1 MQLPGLS
8 HERLALLAIRQF
20 LSLLSCGFRLL
31 TPFFLDGLIANHG
44 SLPDVLSR
52 GVEGKFSSFMIGHPS
67 GTGQYRGG
75 KFSCEHGTFGN
86 LKLHR
91 PNPAATRRYSSLA
104 QTLLAGRG
112 INSATGLCWLFYR
125 WKASALARRA
135 ADLGTDLFWLRPFH
149 TMQSYRAVAVSSS
162 SAIGFPIK
170 GRAMREDWR
179 RVLGVSTARSTV
191 PLGQEGGRNRRDRAG
206 RRAGLQRP
214 DLINRNFS
222 RSFLRHF

>member
-1 MQLPGLS
+1 
-8 HERLALLAIRQF
+8 
-20 LSLLSCGFRLL
+20 
-31 TPFFLDGLIANHG
+31 
-44 SLPDVLSR
+44 
-52 GVEGKFSSFMIGHPS
+52 MIGHAS
-67 GTGQYRGG
+67 GTGQYRGE

-91 PNPAATRRYSSLA
+91 PNPAVTRRYSSLA

-135 ADLGTDLFWLRPFH
+135 VDLGTDLFWLRPFH

-162 SAIGFPIK
+162 SAIVFQSRAGNAREKIGGGF
-170 GRAMREDWR
+170 RECQQR
-179 RVLGVSTARSTV
+179 RARSR
-191 PLGQEGGRNRRDRAG
+191 LGRGVGDRRDRAG

-214 DLINRNFS
+214 DLINWDFS
-222 RSFLRHF
+222 WPFPRHF